1 MAYKLLDMASL
12 KWRRTNSP
20 ELIARVLLGEKFVDG
35 LQETKNVGNA
45 A

>member
-1 MAYKLLDMASL
+1 MTYKLLDMASL
-12 KWRRTNSP
+12 KWRRINSP
-20 ELIARVLLGEKFVDG
+20 EFVAQVLLGEKFVDG